1 MNDEFFM
8 SKALELAAHGS
19 GYTSPNPMVGA
30 VIVKNNT
37 IIGQG
42 WHQRAGT
49 PHAEIH
55 ALQEAGEQAKGATIY
70 VTLEPCSHYGR
81 TGPCADALIRAGIK
95 KAIVAMTDPNPLVK
109 GKGITKLRNAGI
121 EVTEG
126 VLALEAAKLNEVFIK
141 WIATKKPFTV
151 LKTATTLDGKIATYT
166 GNSKWI
172 TSDEARKRVHK
183 LRALYD
189 AVLTGVGT
197 VLADDPEFTVR
208 FGQTGRNPLRIVVDT
223 MARTP
228 LTAKLVA
235 DNPETTMLAVSR
247 SAPKENITALRNKGV
262 EILEVATNSNGI
274 NLYELFQI
282 LGEKS
287 ITSILLESGSALN
300 ASALSAN
307 LVDKVQWF
315 VAPKI
320 VGGQTAPGPVGGQGI
335 PLLNDAIEFE
345 DLTTELIGG
354 DILISGYLASREGR
368 DVYRTC
374 GRIR

>member
-19 GYTSPNPMVGA
+19 GYTSPNPVVGA

-172 TSDEARKRVHK
+172 TSNEARKRVHK

-208 FGQTGRNPLRIVVDT
+208 FSQTGRNPLRIVVDT

-282 LGEKS
+282 LGERS

-307 LVDKVQWF
+307 LVDKIQWF

-335 PLLNDAIEFE
+335 SLLNDAIGLE